1 MQKIVKFTD
10 DKYICPQKAIRKF
23 RSAKKL
29 CTPLYL
35 YGVTGIGKTSLVM
48 HNLNMKCCSYYS
60 ASEISAD
67 QIKIK
72 EQSAEYTV
80 VLDDLQNLTDTTERE
95 NYFEVIRKL
104 LSLNNV
110 WLILIARCPFP
121 RWLLPLRTKYI
132 FAEIEESD
140 FLFSLDE
147 QITYLEQYDI
157 HLTLEEHQKA
167 WNLGG
172 GNALSLLFFVMEKG
186 NLELTQRRQWDYL
199 ETHVYDRWD
208 LELQEFFMDIS
219 IVETF
224 TVGLASMLTGRSDVE
239 KLIFRAEEVGNF
251 FDIRGTDGIW
261 KCRWP
266 MRKSMQ
272 QRLRRKRSIEQINH
286 LYYTAGLY
294 YELEE
299 KPLEALS
306 MYEKYNDMESISR
319 LLISNARKN
328 PSVGH
333 FYELRKYYLKLPEE
347 LISRSPVLMAGISL
361 LQSMLMNIEESN
373 RWYHQLEKFAEEHS
387 GSMGKEARSRLLY
400 LKISLPHTGTA
411 NMIDL
416 LKNADLLIHNKKVV
430 LPELSVTSNLPSI
443 MNGGKDFCEWSKRDT
458 ELALMIGKSVEF
470 VLGKYGKGLV
480 SLALAESYLEKGKDI
495 FEIFSKVEKG
505 RMDAGR
511 GGHAGTGFCRNR
523 NPCMAVCFEK

>member
-1 MQKIVKFTD
+1 
-10 DKYICPQKAIRKF
+10 
-23 RSAKKL
+23 
-29 CTPLYL
+29 
-35 YGVTGIGKTSLVM
+35 
-48 HNLNMKCCSYYS
+48 
-60 ASEISAD
+60 
-67 QIKIK
+67 
-72 EQSAEYTV
+72 
-80 VLDDLQNLTDTTERE
+80 
-95 NYFEVIRKL
+95 
-104 LSLNNV
+104 
-110 WLILIARCPFP
+110 
-121 RWLLPLRTKYI
+121 
-132 FAEIEESD
+132 
-140 FLFSLDE
+140 
-147 QITYLEQYDI
+147 
-157 HLTLEEHQKA
+157 
-167 WNLGG
+167 
-172 GNALSLLFFVMEKG
+172 
-186 NLELTQRRQWDYL
+186 
-199 ETHVYDRWD
+199 
-208 LELQEFFMDIS
+208 MDIS

-224 TVGLASMLTGRSDVE
+224 TVRLASMLTGRSDVE

-328 PSVGH
+328 PSSGH

-347 LISRSPVLMAGISL
+347 LISGSPVLMAGISL

-387 GSMGKEARSRLLY
+387 GSIKKEALSRLLY

-430 LPELSVTSNLPSI
+430 LPELSVTSNLPSL
-443 MNGGKDFCEWSKRDT
+443 MNGGKDFCEWSKWDT
-458 ELALMIGKSVEF
+458 ELALTIGKPVEF
-470 VLGKYGKGLV
+470 VLEKYGKGLV
-480 SLALAESYLEKGKDI
+480 YLALAESYLEKGKDI
-495 FEIFSKVEKG
+495 FEIFSKAEKG
-505 RMDAGR
+505 RMDAER
-511 GGHAGTGFCRNR
+511 GGVCWNR
-523 NPCMAVCFEK
+523 FL